1 MKQKSCNSRIKECCP
16 AVVRIPTNQRARNNT
31 ALLNSVQFARINV
44 VLWVQALQD
53 HEAVINVILVVV
65 SLKQKSLIRNIV
77 QMHVGLH
84 TIAISNVHAARLI
97 KFTLQY

>member
-1 MKQKSCNSRIKECCP
+1 
-16 AVVRIPTNQRARNNT
+16 
-31 ALLNSVQFARINV
+31 
-44 VLWVQALQD
+44 VQALQD